1 MKIVNFNFLFYKY
14 KSWLHTWNFVGQN
27 HIRYA
32 CNCFPQMYCLIT
44 SEAAIPP
51 WVGYNEEETMKNQ
64 ILALSTVS
72 RQILYFVG

>member
-1 MKIVNFNFLFYKY
+1 
-14 KSWLHTWNFVGQN
+14 
-27 HIRYA
+27 
-32 CNCFPQMYCLIT
+32 MYCLIT

-72 RQILYFVG
+72 RQIQYFIV